1 MRLHYMGSYNL
12 DPASLPRRPH
22 RPGAK
27 PFKEVQDTKALS
39 LIANGICVVTI
50 ILLGSLI
57 FLRYR
62 EDLKVFSQSRFQ
74 LILGCLL
81 PMICLYPHELL
92 HALCFKEDVY
102 VYSNLK
108 QGMLFVVGPEDMSRG
123 RVIFMSLLPN
133 ILFGFIPYVIGM
145 LWPELIFFA
154 AFGTISTGM
163 GGGDYYNVFNTLLQ
177 TPKNALVYMHGLQS
191 YWYVP

>member
-1 MRLHYMGSYNL
+1 MRLHYMGAYNL

-62 EDLKVFSQSRFQ
+62 EDLEVFSQSRFQ

-108 QGMLFVVGPEDMSRG
+108 QGILFVVGPEDMSRG

-145 LWPELIFFA
+145 LWPGLIFFA
-154 AFGTISTGM
+154 AFGTISAGM
-163 GGGDYYNVFNTLLQ
+163 GGGDYYNVFNTLRQ